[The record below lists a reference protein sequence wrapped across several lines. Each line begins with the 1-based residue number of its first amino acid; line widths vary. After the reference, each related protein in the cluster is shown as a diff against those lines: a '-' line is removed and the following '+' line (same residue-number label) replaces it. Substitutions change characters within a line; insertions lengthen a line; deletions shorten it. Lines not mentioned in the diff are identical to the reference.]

1 MSEGVTIRTLREDE
15 AAPFLE
21 LRKATDAQID
31 FSDRGGMVMSRR
43 FEFPSPT
50 CSR

>member
-21 LRKATDAQID
+21 LRKATDAQ
-31 FSDRGGMVMSRR
+31 SRYLLY
-43 FEFPSPT
+43 EAGELPMPEV
-50 CSR
+50 